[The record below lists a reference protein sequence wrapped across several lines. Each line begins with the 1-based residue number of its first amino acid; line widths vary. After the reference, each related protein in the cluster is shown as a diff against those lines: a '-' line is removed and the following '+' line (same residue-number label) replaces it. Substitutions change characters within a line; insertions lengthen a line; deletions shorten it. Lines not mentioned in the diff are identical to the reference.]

1 MVPVGRDCHESVSRQ
16 NGPIQGKNA
25 TAAAGPQPPLDSG
38 GQLGF
43 DRATR
48 MLRLLVSPLL
58 AVFASACDNAVKVT
72 HQGQFL
78 PYSRGLVAELA
89 KGGELPL
96 RLYGEPVAAA
106 AAHDVAAAIK
116 PPAWL
121 PRGTHFTTTPTTV
134 ERNFAVVLVFNPAF
148 RDSGMEIVCGGA
160 SAPRT
165 APGDGKTLR
174 VAANLCYEGK
184 SISWLYAEGPAPK
197 ALTDD
202 NFRKLTD
209 QIVIG
214 LFPNQIRQN

>member
-1 MVPVGRDCHESVSRQ
+1 
-16 NGPIQGKNA
+16 
-25 TAAAGPQPPLDSG
+25 
-38 GQLGF
+38 
-43 DRATR
+43 
-48 MLRLLVSPLL
+48 MLRLLISPLL
-58 AVFASACDNAVKVT
+58 AVIATACDNAGKVT
-72 HQGQFL
+72 HQGQFP

-96 RLYGEPVAAA
+96 RLHGEAIQATVAEAS
-106 AAHDVAAAIK
+106 DIAAAIK

-121 PRGTHFTTTPTTV
+121 PRGSHFTVMPTTI

-148 RDSGMEIVCGGA
+148 RDSGMDVVCAVGA
-160 SAPRT
+160 TPRT
-165 APGDGKTLR
+165 EPGDGKKLR

-197 ALTDD
+197 SLSDD

-214 LFPNQIRQN
+214 LFPDQTRQN

>member
-1 MVPVGRDCHESVSRQ
+1 M
-16 NGPIQGKNA
+16 
-25 TAAAGPQPPLDSG
+25 
-38 GQLGF
+38 
-43 DRATR
+43 R

-58 AVFASACDNAVKVT
+58 AVFATACDNAVKVT
-72 HQGQFL
+72 HQGQFP

-96 RLYGEPVAAA
+96 RLHGEALPLPAA
-106 AAHDVAAAIK
+106 DPRDIAAAIR

-148 RDSGMEIVCGGA
+148 RDSGMDVVCAGA
-160 SAPRT
+160 GAPRT
-165 APGDGKTLR
+165 EPGDGKKLR
-174 VAANLCYEGK
+174 IAANLCYEGK

-197 ALTDD
+197 ALADD

-214 LFPNQIRQN
+214 LFPDQTRQN

>member
-1 MVPVGRDCHESVSRQ
+1 MAVLQESATKR
-16 NGPIQGKNA
+16 PIGKFRESEQKSGQRP
-25 TAAAGPQPPLDSG
+25 AALDSRPG
-38 GQLGF
+38 LGF
-43 DRATR
+43 DLPMR

-58 AVFASACDNAVKVT
+58 AMLAAACDNAVKVT
-72 HQGQFL
+72 HQGQFS
-78 PYSRGLVAELA
+78 PYSRGLVGELA

-96 RLYGEPVAAA
+96 RLHGAPFAEAVDPR
-106 AAHDVAAAIK
+106 DIAAAIR

-134 ERNFAVVLVFNPAF
+134 ERDFAVVLIFNPPF
-148 RDSGMEIVCGGA
+148 RDSGMDVVCGPGY
-160 SAPRT
+160 APRSQ
-165 APGDGKTLR
+165 PGDGKKLR

-197 ALTDD
+197 SLEDE

-214 LFPNQIRQN
+214 LFPAETRQN